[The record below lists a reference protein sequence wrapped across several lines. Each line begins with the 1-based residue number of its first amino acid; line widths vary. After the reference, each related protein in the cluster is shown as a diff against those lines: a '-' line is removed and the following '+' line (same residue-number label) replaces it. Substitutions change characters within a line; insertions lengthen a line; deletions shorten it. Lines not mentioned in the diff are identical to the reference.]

1 MEGRGPQV
9 PRGAASAQP
18 PPNMTESQR
27 FDAIIIG
34 SGQAG
39 NPLAYALADA
49 GRRVA
54 LIESRHLGGSCINYG
69 CSPTKA
75 LLAAAHRAH
84 AIRTAGAL
92 GLRVAAPE
100 VDMPAVIGRKNRL
113 VELHREGIRK
123 NLTLEHPGIK
133 VLHGHAAFVGP
144 RTLMLT
150 PNREIEAQKLTAP
163 LIFINTGTV
172 AAWPDIEGIREVGA
186 LTNETL
192 LDLAELPEHLIILGG
207 SYIGVEFGQMY
218 RRFGARVT
226 IVDTETRIM
235 SREDEDVQLEL
246 QQLLEAE
253 GIEFVLGARARRVS
267 RGADGTLTLTA
278 DTRQGE
284 RRLRGS
290 HLLVAAGR
298 QPNTASLGLD
308 LAGIDTDEHGYIR
321 ADDELR
327 TGVPG
332 VYALGDVKGGPQFTH
347 ISYDDYRIVRDRLLH
362 GRRRRTAARPVPY
375 VVFTEPQLGRVGLSE
390 KDAAA
395 QGVAYRVGKLPV
407 YHIGRARE
415 TEAPAGFL
423 KVLVGADD
431 RLLGAA
437 VLSEQGGEIMSM
449 LQIAMAGRLK
459 YQQLQNMVLAHPTWA
474 EALNN
479 VFAKLRAPQ

>member
-1 MEGRGPQV
+1 ML
-9 PRGAASAQP
+9 
-18 PPNMTESQR
+18 ESQR

-54 LIESRHLGGSCINYG
+54 LVESRHLGGSCINYG

-92 GLRVAAPE
+92 GLGAAEPV
-100 VDMPAVIGRKNRL
+100 VDMAAVMGRKDGL
-113 VELHREGIRK
+113 VQLHREGIRK
-123 NLTLEHPGIK
+123 NLTQEHPGIT
-133 VLHGHAAFVGP
+133 VLHGHAAFTGP
-144 RTLMLT
+144 RTLMLA
-150 PNREIEAQKLTAP
+150 PNQEIEARRLTAP
-163 LIFINTGTV
+163 LIFINTGTR
-172 AAWPDIEGIREVGA
+172 AAWPDIEGIRDVGA

-192 LDLAELPEHLIILGG
+192 LDLPELPEHLIILGG
-207 SYIGVEFGQMY
+207 SYIGLEFGQMY
-218 RRFGARVT
+218 RRFGSRVT

-235 SREDEDVQLEL
+235 SREDADVQQEL

-267 RGADGTLTLTA
+267 RSADGSQLTLTA
-278 DTRQGE
+278 DTRAGE
-284 RRLRGS
+284 RRLRGT
-290 HLLVAAGR
+290 HLLVAVGR
-298 QPNTASLGLD
+298 QPNTDSLSLD
-308 LAGIDTDEHGYIR
+308 LAGIETDAKGYIQV
-321 ADDELR
+321 DEQLR
-327 TGVPG
+327 TGVRG

-347 ISYDDYRIVRDRLLH
+347 ISYDDYRIVRDQLLH
-362 GRRRRTAARPVPY
+362 GRRRTTAGRPLPY

-390 KDAAA
+390 KEAQA
-395 QGVAYRVGKLPV
+395 QGVPYRVGKLPV

-423 KVLVGADD
+423 KVLVGEDD

-459 YQQLQNMVLAHPTWA
+459 YQQLQNMILAHPTWA

-479 VFAKLRAPQ
+479 VFARLAAK